1 MRLWLLQHGVGD
13 VFALSSRLGSLWLSP
28 IQGVETPEPGSS
40 GPVQPQQ
47 FRTRALWPRSLPSP
61 CLVSWGKKT
70 ALLLFFVC
78 SSGHSTP
85 WLAVSGLVFTDPH
98 FRSFGTCAFLPP
110 LQTGDHLSAPP
121 TAISFILLNMP
132 TESNHD

>member
-1 MRLWLLQHGVGD
+1 MWGSDQAWMNEAVAAAAWGGD

-28 IQGVETPEPGSS
+28 IPGVETPAPGTS

-47 FRTRALWPRSLPSP
+47 FRTRALWPGSLPSP

-70 ALLLFFVC
+70 ALPLLFFVC

-85 WLAVSGLVFTDPH
+85 WLAVSGLVLTDPH
-98 FRSFGTCAFLPP
+98 F
-110 LQTGDHLSAPP
+110 
-121 TAISFILLNMP
+121 
-132 TESNHD
+132 